1 MRLRSTSTLTWVIG
15 LVLGV
20 LGLLGHLGVIDS
32 MSGSVAFWLVFA
44 GLAVMLVAP
53 LLRGL

>member
-1 MRLRSTSTLTWVIG
+1 MKLRSTSTLTWVIG

-20 LGLLGHLGVIDS
+20 LGLLGHLDVIPS
-32 MSGSVAFWLVFA
+32 MAGAAFWLVFA